1 MRTFLH
7 SVKKENITRRKRGFS
22 SNSKLTPRFTFFRKK
37 PLGDICKT
45 LVQSIKGNCQV
56 CFAHRNNARRRTNR
70 IKPSNER
77 KSFAPK
83 QKFDSVFAWKLSLT
97 QIMIETI
104 TGYGFAEFRIE
115 I

>member
-1 MRTFLH
+1 M
-7 SVKKENITRRKRGFS
+7 
-22 SNSKLTPRFTFFRKK
+22 TPRFTFFRKK

-56 CFAHRNNARRRTNR
+56 CFAHRNNARKKTNR